1 MVVGAV
7 SKLAGKLL
15 GKDLV
20 KRIGG
25 DASLRSIVG
34 QSLGSGAINTAG
46 GLLTGMDPLSALTY
60 GVADTVASAGSL
72 GLVRGLSKSR
82 GKERI
87 TRISPDGKKTTT
99 TGPISSPYELPVN
112 VLASLGTS
120 MGLSALGVGMSP
132 QGIQDSQQAQILQQ
146 QTQRAAV
153 NNDAQLLAG
162 AYLPYTNF
170 QDLGMPSRSAM
181 FEQAMND
188 SGPSFDIDEYEKGMR
203 QILGL

>member
-1 MVVGAV
+1 MVVGAAT
-7 SKLAGKLL
+7 KLAGKLL

-60 GVADTVASAGSL
+60 GVADTAASAGSL

-82 GKERI
+82 GKQKIIR
-87 TRISPDGKKTTT
+87 RSPDGKKTKTKE
-99 TGPISSPYELPVN
+99 PIPSPYELPVN
-112 VLASLGTS
+112 VLASMGTGI
-120 MGLSALGVGMSP
+120 GLSSLGLGMSP
-132 QGIQDSQQAQILQQ
+132 QGVQGAQQSQVLQQ
-146 QTQRAAV
+146 QGQRAAV
-153 NNDAQLLAG
+153 NQDPSLLAG

-170 QDLGMPSRSAM
+170 QNLGMPSRSALL
-181 FEQAMND
+181 EQAMND
-188 SGPSFDIDEYEKGMR
+188 SGPGFDMAGYEKDMQ

>member
-1 MVVGAV
+1 
-7 SKLAGKLL
+7 
-15 GKDLV
+15 
-20 KRIGG
+20 
-25 DASLRSIVG
+25 
-34 QSLGSGAINTAG
+34 
-46 GLLTGMDPLSALTY
+46 MDPLSALTY

-72 GLVRGLSKSR
+72 GLVRGLGKSR

-87 TRISPDGKKTTT
+87 TRISPDGKETTT

-132 QGIQDSQQAQILQQ
+132 QGIQGS
-146 QTQRAAV
+146 QRAAV

-162 AYLPYTNF
+162 AYMPYTNF

-181 FEQAMND
+181 LEQAMND
-188 SGPSFDIDEYEKGMR
+188 SGPGFDMAGYEKGMQ